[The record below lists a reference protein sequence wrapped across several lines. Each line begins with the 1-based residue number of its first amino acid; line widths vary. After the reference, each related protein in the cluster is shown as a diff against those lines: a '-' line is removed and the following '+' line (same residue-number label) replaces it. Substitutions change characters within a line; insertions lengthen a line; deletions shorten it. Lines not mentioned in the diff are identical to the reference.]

1 MTEMALKCGF
11 EGVFPILPELI
22 IKKESI
28 IYIVFDFAENF
39 FLLICVVEKLS
50 FERNN
55 IYHEI
60 HG

>member
-1 MTEMALKCGF
+1 MICGF

-39 FLLICVVEKLS
+39 FLLNCVVEKLS